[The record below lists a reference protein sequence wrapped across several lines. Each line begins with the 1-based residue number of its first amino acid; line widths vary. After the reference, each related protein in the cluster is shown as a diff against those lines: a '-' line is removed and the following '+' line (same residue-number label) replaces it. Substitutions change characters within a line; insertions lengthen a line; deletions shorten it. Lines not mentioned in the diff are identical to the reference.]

1 MPLNEDDLRKV
12 FEAWFRP
19 SRPLLR
25 DDEGNYVYMA
35 AHSAWQAFK
44 AAYSP
49 KVLQALGAVLC
60 DAEPAGHQVI
70 SKDREIVGAFGR
82 SELEMLGIEQ
92 QGLFDFES
100 FEWRPLYA
108 IKVQS

>member
-35 AHSAWQAFK
+35 AHSAWQTFK

-49 KVLQALGAVLC
+49 KVLQALGVAVVPTVPTQEME
-60 DAEPAGHQVI
+60 DAAAEAYMPFGDMHIAMLAGI
-70 SKDREIVGAFGR
+70 AASGN
-82 SELEMLGIEQ
+82 
-92 QGLFDFES
+92 
-100 FEWRPLYA
+100 A
-108 IKVQS
+108 IKEQS